1 MAIAAAGK
9 ISPGTGV
16 VEHIVAFLRAQR
28 ENRDALIL
36 NDPQPFTA
44 VAEIWGPAAEM
55 ATVGIFV
62 LVLVTC
68 LYFCRPI
75 LLPVLTAVLIG
86 TTFAPIIKHASHHGV
101 SPWVT
106 SIVLVALMMAAAG
119 LMLTMLAAPITEWM
133 GKAPEIGANIKQ
145 QLYVFDRPLAA
156 FHELES
162 ALMPAAPTVA
172 VESSKI
178 GMVTPV
184 AAAITPAVAQS
195 VLFFATLIFFMA
207 GQMKFRRYLAA
218 FFGTRDGKLRFIRI
232 ANDVEHNLATYVAIV
247 TVINGAL
254 GTIVAAGAWLLGLP
268 SPLIL
273 GILAM
278 ALNYIPYVGPA
289 CMAIILFAVGFVNFS
304 SLGQAF
310 IAPASLIVLTTIEG
324 HLITPTV
331 LGRSLT
337 LDPLAVF
344 LAIAFWTWLW
354 GPMGA
359 FLAVPLLVVALVIV
373 GHVFPSD
380 DLKLPG

>member
-1 MAIAAAGK
+1 
-9 ISPGTGV
+9 
-16 VEHIVAFLRAQR
+16 
-28 ENRDALIL
+28 
-36 NDPQPFTA
+36 
-44 VAEIWGPAAEM
+44 M

-62 LVLVTC
+62 LALVTC

-75 LLPVLTAVLIG
+75 LLPVLAAVLIG
-86 TTFAPIIKHASHHGV
+86 TTFAPIIKHADHYGV

-106 SIVLVALMMAAAG
+106 AIALVTLMVAAAG
-119 LMLTMLAAPITEWM
+119 LMLTLLAAPITDWM
-133 GKAPEIGANIKQ
+133 GKAPEIGASIQQ

-162 ALMPAAPTVA
+162 AQMPAAPTVA

-178 GMVTPV
+178 SMVTPV
-184 AAAITPAVAQS
+184 AAAVTPAVAQS

-207 GQMKFRRYLAA
+207 GQMKFRSYLAA
-218 FFGTRDGKLRFIRI
+218 FFETRDGKLRFIRI
-232 ANDVEHNLATYVAIV
+232 ANDIEHNLASYVAIV
-247 TVINGAL
+247 TVINTAL
-254 GTIVAAGAWLLGLP
+254 GTVVAIGAWLLGLP

-278 ALNYIPYVGPA
+278 LLNYIPYLGPA
-289 CMAIILFAVGFVNFS
+289 CMAIILFAVGFVIFS
-304 SLGQAF
+304 SLGQAL
-310 IAPASLIVLTTIEG
+310 IAPASLIVLTTLEG

-331 LGRSLT
+331 LGRRLT

-359 FLAVPLLVVALVIV
+359 FLAVPLLIVALVIV
-373 GHVFPSD
+373 SHVIPSSEV
-380 DLKLPG
+380 KLPG